1 MDDVTEKAGGWP
13 ERIRELA
20 TGDLRRWPGLT
31 RDCTRRDVEAALGQG
46 LTGEDEAGFLDGSPT
61 AFRGY
66 PALGATRGEVVVWY
80 VDDVAVLLR
89 VPDYEPIVP
98 LTEQLGMPEA
108 TAPSLLR
115 AFHTQWVYAG
125 RGLTAHVEDD
135 TGAVSWLFGY
145 PPTTP
150 EEYLD
155 SWLSRLEM
163 RRIPRR

>member
-1 MDDVTEKAGGWP
+1 MDDVTEDGGWP

-20 TGDLRRWPGLT
+20 TGDVRRWPGLT
-31 RDCTRRDVEAALGQG
+31 RDCTRGDVEAALG
-46 LTGEDEAGFLDGSPT
+46 TGHADSDGVGFLDGSPT

-66 PALGATRGEVVVWY
+66 PALGATRGEVVGW
-80 VDDVAVLLR
+80 DVGGVAGGGRL
-89 VPDYEPIVP
+89 PDYEPIVP
-98 LTEQLGMPEA
+98 LTEQLGTPEA

-115 AFHTQWVYAG
+115 AFHTQLVYAR
-125 RGLTAHVEDD
+125 RGLTAHVQGD

-150 EEYLD
+150 EEYLG
-155 SWLSRLEM
+155 SWLSRIEM